1 MAGHTA
7 ETGTWSTEGP
17 VQAEVFVLR
26 LRAGALEMVGPCG
39 PQPWYMEVAA
49 EQDPVEVVTRL
60 TRSNLAPPAM
70 VHSTSWR
77 TARGGVVLSFV
88 AVMPDEFDPA
98 QPGVPV
104 ARAELARSAAT
115 EAPGAIQAAQVIE
128 HALRHLAW
136 LAEDDPV
143 AGETLSEGWKTLLAG
158 YRPEPFRHLH

>member
-1 MAGHTA
+1 MKENAAPSGS
-7 ETGTWSTEGP
+7 WSTEGP

-26 LRAGALEMVGPCG
+26 LHAGALEMVGPCG
-39 PQPWYMEVAA
+39 PQPWYIEVAT
-49 EQDPVEVVTRL
+49 EQDPVEVVSRL
-60 TRSNLAPPAM
+60 TQTNLAPPDM

-115 EAPGAIQAAQVIE
+115 EAPGTIQAAQVIE

-143 AGETLSEGWKTLLAG
+143 AAGTLSDGWKTLLAG
-158 YRPEPFRHLH
+158 YRPEPFRHLR